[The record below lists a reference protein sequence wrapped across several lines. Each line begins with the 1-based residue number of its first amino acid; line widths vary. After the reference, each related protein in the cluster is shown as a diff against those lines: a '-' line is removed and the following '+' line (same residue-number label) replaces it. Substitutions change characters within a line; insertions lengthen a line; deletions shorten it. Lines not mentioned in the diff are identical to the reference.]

1 MKKIR
6 LKYNRIILLFIF
18 IYIVSNVVILLG
30 KTTTKTLTLK
40 NEMVEESFNKKG
52 LIIRDEYVINSNFDG
67 KVEYYLKD
75 GDRVKKKEDIA
86 CVYSNEISYD
96 DLKNLKNIKN
106 DISSIENGDTAFIK
120 KDIGNI
126 NKEISLLSQKL
137 QIELLNENID
147 VYGQIEKIN
156 KLIDDKNLLINS
168 DLNDKSLKNK
178 QVQEKEVTNL
188 IDKNTEVFK
197 SKNSGV
203 VSYQFDGNE
212 EKFNFDNINQI
223 KIKDIEGTKNN
234 YKDISKEKKLD
245 KGEPIARIINNL
257 KQFVAISCN
266 EEEIKKFKIGQKI
279 ILSSDIEKINS
290 KVYDIYKEGKQYIVI
305 LEISE
310 QNVEIYDTRI
320 KEFDIIYKSIEGLKV
335 PKKAVVNSDG
345 KKGVYVVSETGDAK
359 FVELKGTLYES
370 EEYIVID
377 HYKNDINGV
386 NTIKIYDEIILNPKL
401 KKGFIKAG
409 D

>member
-86 CVYSNEISYD
+86 CVYSNNISND

-120 KDIGNI
+120 KDIENI
-126 NKEISLLSQKL
+126 NKQISLISQKL
-137 QIELLNENID
+137 QIELLNEDID

-212 EKFNFDNINQI
+212 EKFNFDNLNQI
-223 KIKDIEGTKNN
+223 TIKDIDGTKNN

-266 EEEIKKFKIGQKI
+266 EEEIKKIKIGQKI

-335 PKKAVVNSDG
+335 PKTAVINSDG
-345 KKGVYVVSETGDAK
+345 KKGVYIVSETGDAK

>member
-86 CVYSNEISYD
+86 CVYSNEISDD
-96 DLKNLKNIKN
+96 DLKSLKNIKN

-126 NKEISLLSQKL
+126 NKEISLISQKL

-147 VYGQIEKIN
+147 VYGHIEKIN

-203 VSYQFDGNE
+203 VSYQLDGNE

>member
-86 CVYSNEISYD
+86 CVYSNEISDD

-245 KGEPIARIINNL
+245 KGEAIARIINNL

>member
-86 CVYSNEISYD
+86 CVYSNEISDD
-96 DLKNLKNIKN
+96 DLKSLKNIKN

-266 EEEIKKFKIGQKI
+266 EEEIKKLKIGQKI

>member
-86 CVYSNEISYD
+86 CVYSNNISND

-120 KDIGNI
+120 KDIENI

-178 QVQEKEVTNL
+178 QIQEKEVTNL

-245 KGEPIARIINNL
+245 KGEPVARIINNL

-266 EEEIKKFKIGQKI
+266 EEEIKKIKIGQKI

-335 PKKAVVNSDG
+335 PKTAVVNSDG
-345 KKGVYVVSETGDAK
+345 KKGVYIVSETGDAK

-386 NTIKIYDEIILNPKL
+386 NTIKIYDEIILDPKF

>member
-86 CVYSNEISYD
+86 CVYSNEISDD
-96 DLKNLKNIKN
+96 DLKSLKNIKN

-188 IDKNTEVFK
+188 MDKNTEVFK

>member
-86 CVYSNEISYD
+86 CVYSNEISDD
-96 DLKNLKNIKN
+96 DLKSLKNIKN

-223 KIKDIEGTKNN
+223 KIKDIDGTKNN

-335 PKKAVVNSDG
+335 PKKAVVNTDG
-345 KKGVYVVSETGDAK
+345 KKGVYIVSETGDAK

>member
-86 CVYSNEISYD
+86 CVYSNEISDD
-96 DLKNLKNIKN
+96 DLKSLKNIKN

-197 SKNSGV
+197 SKNSGI

>member
-52 LIIRDEYVINSNFDG
+52 WIIRDEYVINSNFDG

-86 CVYSNEISYD
+86 CVYSNEISDD
-96 DLKNLKNIKN
+96 DLKNLKKIKN

>member
-86 CVYSNEISYD
+86 CVYSNEISDD

-197 SKNSGV
+197 SKNSGI

>member
-67 KVEYYLKD
+67 KVEYYLKN

-86 CVYSNEISYD
+86 CVYSNEISDD

-188 IDKNTEVFK
+188 IDKNTEV
-197 SKNSGV
+197 
-203 VSYQFDGNE
+203 
-212 EKFNFDNINQI
+212 
-223 KIKDIEGTKNN
+223 
-234 YKDISKEKKLD
+234 
-245 KGEPIARIINNL
+245 
-257 KQFVAISCN
+257 
-266 EEEIKKFKIGQKI
+266 
-279 ILSSDIEKINS
+279 
-290 KVYDIYKEGKQYIVI
+290 
-305 LEISE
+305 
-310 QNVEIYDTRI
+310 
-320 KEFDIIYKSIEGLKV
+320 
-335 PKKAVVNSDG
+335 
-345 KKGVYVVSETGDAK
+345 
-359 FVELKGTLYES
+359 
-370 EEYIVID
+370 
-377 HYKNDINGV
+377 
-386 NTIKIYDEIILNPKL
+386 
-401 KKGFIKAG
+401 
-409 D
+409 

>member
-86 CVYSNEISYD
+86 CVYSNNISDD
-96 DLKNLKNIKN
+96 DLKNFKNIKN

-266 EEEIKKFKIGQKI
+266 EEEIKKIKIGQKI

-335 PKKAVVNSDG
+335 PKKAVVNTDG
-345 KKGVYVVSETGDAK
+345 KKGVYIVSETGDAK

>member
-86 CVYSNEISYD
+86 CVYSNEISDD

-147 VYGQIEKIN
+147 VYGKIEKIN

-386 NTIKIYDEIILNPKL
+386 NTIKIYDEIILNPK
-401 KKGFIKAG
+401 
-409 D
+409 

>member
-86 CVYSNEISYD
+86 CVYSNEISDD

-212 EKFNFDNINQI
+212 EKFNFENINQI

>member
-86 CVYSNEISYD
+86 CVYSNEISDD
-96 DLKNLKNIKN
+96 DLKNLKKIKN

-126 NKEISLLSQKL
+126 NKEISLISQKL

>member
-67 KVEYYLKD
+67 KVEYYLKN

-86 CVYSNEISYD
+86 CVYSNEISDD

>member
-40 NEMVEESFNKKG
+40 NEIVEESFNKKG

-86 CVYSNEISYD
+86 CVYSNEISDD

-178 QVQEKEVTNL
+178 QIQEKEVTNL

-266 EEEIKKFKIGQKI
+266 EEEIKKIKIGQKI

-335 PKKAVVNSDG
+335 PKTAVVNSDG
-345 KKGVYVVSETGDAK
+345 KKGVYIVSETGDAK

>member
-86 CVYSNEISYD
+86 CVYSNEISDD

>member
-86 CVYSNEISYD
+86 CVYSNEISDD
-96 DLKNLKNIKN
+96 DLKSLKNIKN

-386 NTIKIYDEIILNPKL
+386 NTIKIYDEIILNPKF

>member
-86 CVYSNEISYD
+86 CVYSNEISDD
-96 DLKNLKNIKN
+96 DLKSLKNIKN

-126 NKEISLLSQKL
+126 NKEISLISQKL

>member
-86 CVYSNEISYD
+86 CVYSNEISDD

-386 NTIKIYDEIILNPKL
+386 NTIKIYDEIILNPK
-401 KKGFIKAG
+401 
-409 D
+409 

>member
-1 MKKIR
+1 
-6 LKYNRIILLFIF
+6 
-18 IYIVSNVVILLG
+18 G

-86 CVYSNEISYD
+86 CVYSNEISDD
-96 DLKNLKNIKN
+96 DLKSLKNIKN

>member
-86 CVYSNEISYD
+86 CVYSNNISND

-120 KDIGNI
+120 KDIENI

-197 SKNSGV
+197 SKNSGI

-212 EKFNFDNINQI
+212 EKFNFDNLNQI
-223 KIKDIEGTKNN
+223 KIKDIDGTKNN

-266 EEEIKKFKIGQKI
+266 EEEIKKIKIGQKI

-335 PKKAVVNSDG
+335 PKTAVINLDG
-345 KKGVYVVSETGDAK
+345 KKGVYIVSETGDAK

>member
-6 LKYNRIILLFIF
+6 FKYNRIILLFIF

-75 GDRVKKKEDIA
+75 GDRAKKKEDIA
-86 CVYSNEISYD
+86 CVYSNEISDD
-96 DLKNLKNIKN
+96 DLKSLKNIKN

-305 LEISE
+305 IEISE